1 MLFSAYLLPG
11 FFSPYF
17 LFSPPFYFLLI
28 LFSIL
33 KAILCR
39 DKRTNFGAMRPG
51 IKTKCVN
58 HFKLLASSSRSL
70 NGCPLSQPMFSFFP
84 SSHSTF
90 GTPVHPLRSS
100 TAGILVLF
108 FWPHVLPPC
117 RAQFPSDKR
126 KPRNCLPGQLTQGL
140 NRERCTSRVWLL
152 PRQVNHDIDQE
163 DRGPLQGVKFTFNT
177 GIHPQVLP
185 HDTIPRES
193 PKLSPDLPAGG
204 PRSMT
209 VYSLAQVLLLS
220 VGLRQQ
226 EVVRAHAGQPQ

>member
-1 MLFSAYLLPG
+1 
-11 FFSPYF
+11 
-17 LFSPPFYFLLI
+17 
-28 LFSIL
+28 
-33 KAILCR
+33 
-39 DKRTNFGAMRPG
+39 
-51 IKTKCVN
+51 
-58 HFKLLASSSRSL
+58 
-70 NGCPLSQPMFSFFP
+70 MFSFFP